1 MKIIRGLLNPQRGSV
16 TWGGTS
22 VQGLD
27 RTRLFG
33 RVGQL
38 TQDFRRWPFAAAKN
52 VRIGR
57 PHHPG
62 TPEELGTSVQYATV
76 IPPLRMIAACARFPS
91 TSIMANDQPPTRR
104 RSPCTSS
111 PASDPQIIR
120 SECPGSS

>member
-1 MKIIRGLLNPQRGSV
+1 M

-27 RTRLFG
+27 RARLFG

-38 TQDFRRWPFAAAKN
+38 TQDFQRGPFAAAKN

-62 TPEELGTSVQYATV
+62 PPEELGTSVQYVTV
-76 IPPLRMIAACARFPS
+76 IPLRMIAACARFPS
-91 TSIMANDQPPTRR
+91 TSIMANDQAADAPPLTMHQF
-104 RSPCTSS
+104 
-111 PASDPQIIR
+111 A
-120 SECPGSS
+120 GK